1 MNRALVTFAVG
12 GFQLLLE
19 LAQPGLEEYA
29 DRHHYTLIT
38 DPPAVLERPPSWHKI
53 TALMAALD
61 EYEEALWVDCDTV
74 IVDPTLDVADEIPPE
89 AWQAI
94 TLHHTHEGEV
104 PSAGVWY
111 ARQPLQPVLEAIWR
125 HDEYLHHRWW
135 EQAALQH
142 LLGYTPNQLP
152 VHLDRPNR
160 PTELYRRTHWL
171 GLEWNT
177 LALPGHDLELTG
189 LRIVH
194 AAPGNPIST
203 RAQVMRELIT
213 RAPANV

>member
-1 MNRALVTFAVG
+1 VNRALVTFAVG
-12 GFQLLLE
+12 GFQPLLE

-29 DRHHYTLIT
+29 DRHGYTLLT
-38 DPPAVLERPPSWHKI
+38 DPPVVLARPPSWHKI
-53 TALMAALD
+53 TTLLAALED
-61 EYEEALWVDCDTV
+61 YEEALWIDCDTI
-74 IVDPTLDVADEIPPE
+74 IVDPSLDLADEIPPG

-94 TLHHTHEGEV
+94 TVHHTPEGEV

-142 LLGYTPNQLP
+142 LLGYTPNHLP
-152 VHLDRPNR
+152 VHLDH
-160 PTELYRRTHWL
+160 PTEVYDRTHWL

-177 LALPGHDLELTG
+177 LAFPGQPVDPSA
-189 LRIVH
+189 RIVH
-194 AAPGNPIST
+194 AAAGHPIPV
-203 RAQVMRELIT
+203 RAQLMTELT
-213 RAPANV
+213 PAMKGA